1 MSYATVAEIASE
13 FKSITFDSNSALTDT
28 EVGAILDQT
37 DALIN
42 AHLSVRYITPITGA
56 ESLLILKKI
65 EIDFAS
71 YRVAK
76 ILNLKKEIPLPD
88 TTVIQDLN
96 NGAAFKTSSKMLER
110 IYNGDIPLPDAV
122 PNSSATGFS
131 DYNSANSVEPI
142 FKRDV
147 KQW

>member
-1 MSYATVAEIASE
+1 MPYATVVEIASE

-42 AHLSVRYITPITGA
+42 AHVTQRYVTPITGD

-65 EIDFAS
+65 EIDFVA

-88 TTVIQDLN
+88 NVVIQDLN
-96 NGAAFKTSSKMLER
+96 SGAAFKTSSKMLER
-110 IYNGDIPLPDAV
+110 IFEGKILLPDA
-122 PNSSATGFS
+122 PLNTSATGFS
-131 DYNSANSVEPI
+131 DYNSTNSVEPI
-142 FKRDV
+142 FERDIQ
-147 KQW
+147 QW